1 MEISLGEYTF
11 IELENEASLEDAKR
25 FVSSRNLK
33 NVFCN
38 YGSEEAFSTSIYSIT
53 NHFKV
58 DKSIKI
64 RELTLENRIEFMEF
78 INKSNKYQQFD
89 VKDVL
94 DEIGKASGL
103 FMYEKEYVGSYII
116 KDSVIENIY
125 SKIRLHDFLKKLVNK
140 FEICRIKCNSNDSK
154 LKELIEE
161 IGFIEEKVI
170 KVYYK
175 L

>member
-1 MEISLGEYTF
+1 MEILLGEYTF

-25 FVSSRNLK
+25 FVNSRNLK

-38 YGSEEAFSTSIYSIT
+38 YGSEKAFSTSIYSIS

-64 RELTLENRIEFMEF
+64 RELTLENRIEFMKY
-78 INKSNKYQQFD
+78 INKSNKHQQFE

-94 DEIGKASGL
+94 DEIGKTSGL

-125 SKIRLHDFLKKLVNK
+125 SKIRFHDFLKKLVNK
-140 FEICRIKCNSNDSK
+140 FEICRIKCDSDDYK

-161 IGFIEEKVI
+161 IGFMEETVI
-170 KVYYK
+170 KAYYK